1 MKTIELSAALASA
14 PVQENLKNFAGL
26 DAQNALGLMT
36 PERLA
41 AVAGELNHTL
51 GGTFYTNIVIGK
63 VGDFENPIKVAEETM
78 AILPH
83 KRVAF
88 ICLHTYAGVRIVRG
102 LIYEGHDHG
111 FFYIEEWNGNHC
123 VVVLDKGEFKRKE
136 QK

>member
-1 MKTIELSAALASA
+1 MVE
-14 PVQENLKNFAGL
+14 
-26 DAQNALGLMT
+26 
-36 PERLA
+36 
-41 AVAGELNHTL
+41 VAGELNHTL

-88 ICLHTYAGVRIVRG
+88 ICLHTHAGVRIVRG

-123 VVVLDKGEFKRKE
+123 VVVLNEGEFKRKE
-136 QK
+136 

>member
-1 MKTIELSAALASA
+1 MLIIKEPALR
-14 PVQENLKNFAGL
+14 
-26 DAQNALGLMT
+26 
-36 PERLA
+36 RLFF
-41 AVAGELNHTL
+41 VAGELNHTL

>member
-1 MKTIELSAALASA
+1 M
-14 PVQENLKNFAGL
+14 PVSRNVLQSIPSGMYFINSPAT
-26 DAQNALGLMT
+26 MM
-36 PERLA
+36 
-41 AVAGELNHTL
+41 AGELNHTL
-51 GGTFYTNIVIGK
+51 GGSFYTDIVIGK
-63 VGDFENPIKVAEETM
+63 VGNFDNPIKVAEETM
-78 AILPH
+78 ATLPH

-136 QK
+136 